1 MLLLGIVIPG
11 CARKFRDSGSGAML
25 SVELDAFSG
34 RPNPRW
40 TLSENESASLLEA
53 LRDLPPAGPQASP
66 DQLGFRGF
74 IVHNLQRAGGLPSRM
89 RVWPGF
95 VGYEDAAQPLV
106 FVDANG
112 CLRTLI
118 EQAKRRGYGAI
129 VEPGHR

>member
-1 MLLLGIVIPG
+1 MV
-11 CARKFRDSGSGAML
+11 

-34 RPNPRW
+34 RPNPQW
-40 TLSENESASLLEA
+40 TLSENESASLLES
-53 LRDLPPAGPQASP
+53 LRDLPPAGPHASP

-74 IVHNLQRAGGLPSRM
+74 VVHNLQRAGGLPGRM
-89 RVWPGF
+89 RVWSGF
-95 VGYEDAAQPLV
+95 VGYEDEAGPPV
-106 FVDANG
+106 FLDAHG